1 MKECYGHK
9 QMLIFS
15 DMDSFMQLSVV
26 KTFNN
31 VSNFQKLY
39 NKIEIIV
46 RNLGHCSLK
55 GQSLFS
61 ASIYKNMMNNY
72 T

>member
-39 NKIEIIV
+39 NKIEINV
-46 RNLGHCSLK
+46 RNLGHC
-55 GQSLFS
+55 
-61 ASIYKNMMNNY
+61 
-72 T
+72 